1 VDEIQS
7 QVGKLPKSFC
17 KNINK
22 NPKIRVASIQF
33 GYDNEQVIKMM
44 RKRGGFFIQG
54 KGEKGDALEKK
65 IFSHIEQNYEK
76 NIRPVT
82 AYVLFETQEG

>member
-1 VDEIQS
+1 MNEIQS

-17 KNINK
+17 KHMDK

-33 GYDNEQVIKMM
+33 GYDNEQVIKLM
-44 RKRGGFFIQG
+44 RKRGGLFIQG

-65 IFSHIEQNYEK
+65 ILSYIE
-76 NIRPVT
+76 
-82 AYVLFETQEG
+82 